1 MKFFFVSLLACT
13 SAQKWD
19 MDQSS
24 LLQSKIAKGD
34 NFAVLDEAVVEMSNV
49 ATNDDDTHV
58 AAFAQKFKASAVAL
72 LKIPVTEQNALLRRA
87 GQSHELTK
95 IVRQYAALPDHVKQA
110 VNSAVVSSEELIS
123 AFESLPV
130 HEKDMVLMQVDNK
143 AMEQVAT
150 GKTRT
155 RRIEGG
161 NIVTETFT
169 KNGDGGHMH
178 RHVTGPTGTRTETT
192 TRDKTGRLV
201 HQHIHEYTHNGRGGN
216 ARTET
221 VTRGKSNYRHSHVTS
236 HSLSR
241 LGITQTVTATS
252 SEGDNINNHLHRHD
266 HVAQATDGSVYTRT
280 ISNTDGNRAHIHE
293 HELDPN

>member
-34 NFAVLDEAVVEMSNV
+34 NFAVLDEAVLEMSNV
-49 ATNDDDTHV
+49 ATNSDDTHV

-72 LKIPVTEQNALLRRA
+72 LKIPATEQSALLRRA

-110 VNSAVVSSEELIS
+110 VNSAVVSSEELTS
-123 AFESLPV
+123 AFEGLPV
-130 HEKDMVLMQVDNK
+130 HEKDMILMQVDNK

-155 RRIEGG
+155 VTNQNG
-161 NIVTETFT
+161 NVVTETFT
-169 KNGDGGHMH
+169 RNGNGGHTH
-178 RHVTGPTGTRTETT
+178 RHVTGPTGTSTETT
-192 TRDKTGRLV
+192 TRDKTGRLI
-201 HQHIHEYTHNGRGGN
+201 HQHIYRYTHKGRGGN

-221 VTRGKSNYRHSHVTS
+221 ITRGKSNYRHSHVTS
-236 HSLSR
+236 HSLSNTGVTR
-241 LGITQTVTATS
+241 TNTATS
-252 SEGDNINNHLHRHD
+252 SSGDHIDNHVHSHS
-266 HVAQATDGSVYTRT
+266 HVARSTDGFVSTRT
-280 ISNTDGNRAHIHE
+280 ETDTDGGAKHVHT
-293 HELDPN
+293 HELVP

>member
-1 MKFFFVSLLACT
+1 
-13 SAQKWD
+13 

-34 NFAVLDEAVVEMSNV
+34 NFAVLDEAVLEMSNV
-49 ATNDDDTHV
+49 ATNDDDTQV

-72 LKIPVTEQNALLRRA
+72 LKIPVTEQSALLRRA

-110 VNSAVVSSEELIS
+110 VNSAVVSSEELTS
-123 AFESLPV
+123 AFEGLPV

-155 RRIEGG
+155 RRTEGG
-161 NIVTETFT
+161 NIVTETST
-169 KNGDGGHMH
+169 KNGNGGHTH
-178 RHVTGPTGTRTETT
+178 KHVTGPTGTSTETT

-201 HQHIHEYTHNGRGGN
+201 HQHIHRYTHNGKGGN

-236 HSLSR
+236 HSLSKF
-241 LGITQTVTATS
+241 GITRTNTATS
-252 SEGDNINNHLHRHD
+252 SLGDKINDHYHSHN
-266 HVAQATDGSVYTRT
+266 HVARATDGYVYTNT
-280 ISNTDGNRAHIHE
+280 VTNTDGGVGHE
-293 HELDPN
+293 HTHKLEP